1 MSGAEIRQLPRAEK
15 LRLMEALWADLSRDE
30 AELESPAW
38 HETALKETQQRLAN
52 GQEQV
57 LDWEQAKAELRKRPA

>member
-1 MSGAEIRQLPRAEK
+1 MSGAEIRQLSRAEK